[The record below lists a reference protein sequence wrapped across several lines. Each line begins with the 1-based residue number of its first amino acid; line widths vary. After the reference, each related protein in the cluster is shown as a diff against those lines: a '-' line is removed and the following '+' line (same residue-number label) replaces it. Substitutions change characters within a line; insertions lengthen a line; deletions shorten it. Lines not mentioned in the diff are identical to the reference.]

1 MSCLILCSS
10 HSHSHSHSRVFS
22 RSNGI
27 PHIPCSRRDLSIV
40 NSCRPVVSSVGLSRS
55 PITSVIWTCATS
67 RWALRVLRLPLVS
80 PLLCVHIPSAL
91 RAYPLCSARVSSG
104 ELAPGL
110 TCLGCLVSCLRASTA
125 RLAGL
130 AARGGC
136 CCYHWPPLE
145 AGLCRCLAS
154 AARGP
159 LLRAV
164 PRACCSPLRP
174 GRPRP

>member
-1 MSCLILCSS
+1 MSYSLLISFTFSFTFSRVFPFQWHSS
-10 HSHSHSHSRVFS
+10 HSAFPPRSLYREFVSACREFCRLVAISHHF
-22 RSNGI
+22 G
-27 PHIPCSRRDLSIV
+27 HLDLCDLSLGIA
-40 NSCRPVVSSVGLSRS
+40 RPPS
-55 PITSVIWTCATS
+55 PAG
-67 RWALRVLRLPLVS
+67 
-80 PLLCVHIPSAL
+80 IPSAL

-145 AGLCRCLAS
+145 AGLCHCLAS